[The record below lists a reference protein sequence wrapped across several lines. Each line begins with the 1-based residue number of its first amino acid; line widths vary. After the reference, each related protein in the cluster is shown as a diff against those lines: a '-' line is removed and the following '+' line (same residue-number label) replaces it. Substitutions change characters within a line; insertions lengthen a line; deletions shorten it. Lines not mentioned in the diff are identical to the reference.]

1 MENFLGCIKNNGKR
15 IINLLGINI
24 VHLFSL
30 FYVISTIIFEK
41 NFVEFISLLI
51 VSVILSFV
59 IYKNINFNYLNK
71 INSIIGVLVPLILLF
86 LIICFDINNIFNKY
100 NLLYITLTEI
110 LNILFFFVFF
120 IISSFLLNISKVKYD
135 FRISFFS
142 LFGNVLKCFLFIIM
156 LLSVFKNKEISVTY
170 NLAKLVSIFNIIEFI
185 IYILLKD
192 KYFTLDKWFSY
203 EYLGFYENIKNF
215 SKNFNPN
222 LTISRNHT
230 MSKCIEKK
238 ILNKFKTKNGLY
250 REKFLITKRHKYLIA
265 TNGTFLKICKE
276 LFTSS
281 VVITLLY
288 TLANKYL
295 DKSSLIFLEILNR
308 IIEKNDIVTYIFIY
322 FYIISLAILLSF
334 LIFEKNKLSRNKK
347 RYLEILNYIIENY
360 ENLYIENSIKQLC
373 IGDVSYPKNYYLNT
387 VIIEYKKLI
396 DIENL
401 KDLLEFFVDNGIQVL
416 FYSYNFMKKKIEKDL
431 NTARLYNHEY
441 FIIGKKEIE
450 KIKIENYIKDKE
462 EDTELYQILSEKLG
476 ISTNEKFII
485 SEIEEKIK
493 LEFVDF
499 EDKFFSN
506 FKEVLEFLQS
516 KME

>member
-1 MENFLGCIKNNGKR
+1 MLEKCLKCIKNNSKK
-15 IINLLGINI
+15 IINLLRINI
-24 VHLFSL
+24 VYFFSL
-30 FYVISTIIFEK
+30 FYVSSVIIFRK
-41 NFVEFISLLI
+41 EFINIISILI
-51 VSVILSFV
+51 VSIIIFYL
-59 IYKNINFNYLNK
+59 IYNNINFNYLNK
-71 INSIIGVLVPLILLF
+71 INYIIGIFVPLILLF
-86 LIICFDINNIFNKY
+86 LIICFDINNIFGKY
-100 NLLYITLTEI
+100 NLLYITLTET

-120 IISSFLLNISKVKYD
+120 IISSFLLNISKIKYD

-170 NLAKLVSIFNIIEFI
+170 NLAMLVFIFNFIEFI

-192 KYFTLDKWFSY
+192 KYFTLDKWFNY
-203 EYLGFYENIKNF
+203 QYLGFYENIKNF

-238 ILNKFKTKNGLY
+238 VLNKFKTKNGLN
-250 REKFLITKRHKYLIA
+250 REKFLITKRHNYLIA
-265 TNGTFLKICKE
+265 KNGTFLKICKE
-276 LFTSS
+276 VFTSS
-281 VVITLLY
+281 AVITLLY
-288 TLANKYL
+288 TLAHKYF
-295 DKSSLIFLEILNR
+295 DNSSFTFLKILNR
-308 IIEKNDIVTYIFIY
+308 IIEKNNIVTYIFIY
-322 FYIISLAILLSF
+322 FYIISLVILLSF

-373 IGDVSYPKNYYLNT
+373 IGDVSYPKKYYLNT

-450 KIKIENYIKDKE
+450 NMFTNFSESDNK
-462 EDTELYQILSEKLG
+462 LYSILSEKLG
-476 ISTNEKFII
+476 ISVNEKFII
-485 SEIEEKIK
+485 SESEEEIK

-499 EDKFFSN
+499 EDKYFSDL
-506 FKEVLEFLQS
+506 KEVLEFLES